1 MRNNSVLFTPWKPG
15 VGAMPT
21 FVVAGGTG
29 GCHYDNHRCR
39 KGRQPVGITTS
50 RGFQWSHFWH
60 SISKSY
66 CDVLMSICLCLCTN
80 IMNMAMNG
88 DTSTKIEYSAKNDK
102 NQKLCYGHWDVLKQK
117 WEFDYEVRCD
127 KMNFESLF
135 ASKSFLDTKEPVYWN
150 RWMLTKID

>member
-1 MRNNSVLFTPWKPG
+1 MRNNSVLFTHWKPR
-15 VGAMPT
+15 VCAMPT

-29 GCHYDNHRCR
+29 GCHYDNRRCR

-50 RGFQWSHFWH
+50 RGFQRSHFWH

-102 NQKLCYGHWDVLKQK
+102 NQNYVMDIGMCWNRNGNLTMKCGVTK
-117 WEFDYEVRCD
+117 WILSRYLLP
-127 KMNFESLF
+127 K
-135 ASKSFLDTKEPVYWN
+135 DTKEPDYWN
-150 RWMLTKID
+150 RWILTKIN